1 MCCRLS
7 RFLLGEHK
15 VDTWTRTWQRN
26 GIRAALVAFAGLL
39 VRWCPCRCG
48 LAAFPPPNAH
58 TRACFLSLPQA
69 VGVPSFI
76 SMVGLVSGLSL
87 IATAL
92 VFPPMCY
99 WQRFSSQL
107 SVPFKALL
115 LVLIVVGT
123 AGAVFTTYLAA
134 QKVTL

>member
-1 MCCRLS
+1 ML
-7 RFLLGEHK
+7 
-15 VDTWTRTWQRN
+15 
-26 GIRAALVAFAGLL
+26 AL
-39 VRWCPCRCG
+39 
-48 LAAFPPPNAH
+48 AH
-58 TRACFLSLPQA
+58 TLRCAHHGGLERPLVGLRRLQA
-69 VGVPSFI
+69 VGVSSFI

-99 WQRFSSQL
+99 WKRFSNQL

-115 LVLIVVGT
+115 AVLIAVGT

-134 QKVTL
+134 QKVSL